1 MTTDETASARY
12 DYTIMIGQV
21 DFPFGLKW
29 ATNANEP
36 RKIKVMQIQSESTGR
51 DYMPLR
57 RMRMERC
64 KP

>member
-1 MTTDETASARY
+1 MTSDETAGSCY

-21 DFPFGLKW
+21 DFPFGLVW
-29 ATNANEP
+29 AANANEP
-36 RKIKVMQIQSESTGR
+36 GKIKVMQIQSESTGR